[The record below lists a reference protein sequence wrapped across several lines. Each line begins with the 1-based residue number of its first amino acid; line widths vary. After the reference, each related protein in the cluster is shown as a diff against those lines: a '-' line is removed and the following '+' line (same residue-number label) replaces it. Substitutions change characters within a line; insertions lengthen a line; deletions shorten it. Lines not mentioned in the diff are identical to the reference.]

1 MHLPQ
6 IACSLLTLCRP
17 LLSPWQSFTYQM
29 LNGLAWCHSHRIF
42 HRCAAA
48 TSQPASQP
56 FELPCLCCVV
66 PCRRAAPR
74 LWKPTRPLCPVDS
87 DLKPQNV
94 LVDPKRGTL
103 KLADFGLARAFTV
116 PLRTYTHEV
125 VTLWYR
131 APEILLGGK
140 QYSVPV
146 DIWSVGTIIP
156 EMVTGQPLFPGD
168 SEIDEL
174 FKIFRLLGT
183 PNENL
188 WQGVQQLPDFK
199 AEFPKWKPR
208 NLREI
213 VQHPE
218 RLNDQGL
225 DLIAQMLKY
234 TPNVRRAAMEPGQG
248 RGQAGRSFVGDQ
260 TARRRPGTPSFSRSR
275 PHAPRLVAAGAYRGQ
290 GCPRAPLLREPRQ
303 GHRRH
308 HPAAHLSV
316 AAAER
321 KTSLPQARRG
331 SGPRFAP
338 CRSSVCG
345 SLK

>member
-1 MHLPQ
+1 MAAGAQADASAAFKQWKRGQKLGEGTFGEVY
-6 IACSLLTLCRP
+6 IATHEITGEKAALKKIKLECEDEGVPGTTLREVSLLKELHHPNVVQLKDVFYMPNDSKLYLCFEYCDYD
-17 LLSPWQSFTYQM
+17 LKKYMKSCQYKLSANCIKSFTYQM
-29 LNGLAWCHSHRIF
+29 LNGLSWCHSHRIF
-42 HRCAAA
+42 HR
-48 TSQPASQP
+48 
-56 FELPCLCCVV
+56 
-66 PCRRAAPR
+66 
-74 LWKPTRPLCPVDS
+74 

-234 TPNVRRAAMEPGQG
+234 TPNERIVAKDALEHPYF
-248 RGQAGRSFVGDQ
+248 ANLDKATVG
-260 TARRRPGTPSFSRSR
+260 TI
-275 PHAPRLVAAGAYRGQ
+275 
-290 GCPRAPLLREPRQ
+290 PLPI
-303 GHRRH
+303 
-308 HPAAHLSV
+308 
-316 AAAER
+316 
-321 KTSLPQARRG
+321 
-331 SGPRFAP
+331 
-338 CRSSVCG
+338 
-345 SLK
+345 

>member
-1 MHLPQ
+1 M
-6 IACSLLTLCRP
+6 
-17 LLSPWQSFTYQM
+17 
-29 LNGLAWCHSHRIF
+29 G
-42 HRCAAA
+42 
-48 TSQPASQP
+48 
-56 FELPCLCCVV
+56 
-66 PCRRAAPR
+66 
-74 LWKPTRPLCPVDS
+74 S

-234 TPNVRRAAMEPGQG
+234 TPNVRHAADGPAGISLGGRARGAGG
-248 RGQAGRSFVGDQ
+248 RV
-260 TARRRPGTPSFSRSR
+260 ARVEG
-275 PHAPRLVAAGAYRGQ
+275 
-290 GCPRAPLLREPRQ
+290 
-303 GHRRH
+303 
-308 HPAAHLSV
+308 
-316 AAAER
+316 
-321 KTSLPQARRG
+321 ARRG
-331 SGPRFAP
+331 GRLAD
-338 CRSSVCG
+338 
-345 SLK
+345 L

>member
-1 MHLPQ
+1 MGLMQ
-6 IACSLLTLCRP
+6 FALSLYCDYDLKKYMKSCQYM
-17 LLSPWQSFTYQM
+17 LSANCIKSFTYQM

-42 HRCAAA
+42 HR
-48 TSQPASQP
+48 
-56 FELPCLCCVV
+56 
-66 PCRRAAPR
+66 
-74 LWKPTRPLCPVDS
+74 
-87 DLKPQNV
+87 DLKPQNE
-94 LVDPKRGTL
+94 L
-103 KLADFGLARAFTV
+103 
-116 PLRTYTHEV
+116 

-146 DIWSVGTIIP
+146 DIWSIGTIIP

-234 TPNVRRAAMEPGQG
+234 TPNERIVAKDALEHPYF
-248 RGQAGRSFVGDQ
+248 ANLDKATVG
-260 TARRRPGTPSFSRSR
+260 TI
-275 PHAPRLVAAGAYRGQ
+275 
-290 GCPRAPLLREPRQ
+290 PLPI
-303 GHRRH
+303 
-308 HPAAHLSV
+308 
-316 AAAER
+316 
-321 KTSLPQARRG
+321 
-331 SGPRFAP
+331 
-338 CRSSVCG
+338 
-345 SLK
+345 

>member
-1 MHLPQ
+1 M
-6 IACSLLTLCRP
+6 
-17 LLSPWQSFTYQM
+17 
-29 LNGLAWCHSHRIF
+29 G
-42 HRCAAA
+42 
-48 TSQPASQP
+48 
-56 FELPCLCCVV
+56 
-66 PCRRAAPR
+66 
-74 LWKPTRPLCPVDS
+74 S

-234 TPNVRRAAMEPGQG
+234 TPNVR
-248 RGQAGRSFVGDQ
+248 
-260 TARRRPGTPSFSRSR
+260 
-275 PHAPRLVAAGAYRGQ
+275 HAPTG
-290 GCPRAPLLREPRQ
+290 PRAPAWRDEPGGRGGSRGWRGRVGAGGWQ
-303 GHRRH
+303 TYDAAGPARPRRALTA
-308 HPAAHLSV
+308 PRMACRRSV
-316 AAAER
+316 SWPRMLWSTLTSPTSTRRLWAPSRYPSER
-321 KTSLPQARRG
+321 RR
-331 SGPRFAP
+331 RRTLNRR
-338 CRSSVCG
+338 CRRRDVVPG
-345 SLK
+345 LD

>member
-1 MHLPQ
+1 M
-6 IACSLLTLCRP
+6 
-17 LLSPWQSFTYQM
+17 
-29 LNGLAWCHSHRIF
+29 
-42 HRCAAA
+42 
-48 TSQPASQP
+48 
-56 FELPCLCCVV
+56 
-66 PCRRAAPR
+66 
-74 LWKPTRPLCPVDS
+74 DS

-146 DIWSVGTIIP
+146 DIWSIGTIIP

-234 TPNVRRAAMEPGQG
+234 TPNVRRAANNRPGGVGGG
-248 RGQAGRSFVGDQ
+248 RG
-260 TARRRPGTPSFSRSR
+260 
-275 PHAPRLVAAGAYRGQ
+275 
-290 GCPRAPLLREPRQ
+290 
-303 GHRRH
+303 
-308 HPAAHLSV
+308 
-316 AAAER
+316 
-321 KTSLPQARRG
+321 
-331 SGPRFAP
+331 
-338 CRSSVCG
+338 
-345 SLK
+345 

>member
-1 MHLPQ
+1 M
-6 IACSLLTLCRP
+6 
-17 LLSPWQSFTYQM
+17 
-29 LNGLAWCHSHRIF
+29 
-42 HRCAAA
+42 
-48 TSQPASQP
+48 
-56 FELPCLCCVV
+56 
-66 PCRRAAPR
+66 
-74 LWKPTRPLCPVDS
+74 
-87 DLKPQNV
+87 

-199 AEFPKWKPR
+199 AEFPKWKPK
-208 NLREI
+208 NLREV

-218 RLNDQGL
+218 RLNDAGL

-234 TPNVRRAAMEPGQG
+234 TPNERIGAKDALEHPYF
-248 RGQAGRSFVGDQ
+248 ANLDKATVG
-260 TARRRPGTPSFSRSR
+260 TI
-275 PHAPRLVAAGAYRGQ
+275 
-290 GCPRAPLLREPRQ
+290 PLPI
-303 GHRRH
+303 
-308 HPAAHLSV
+308 
-316 AAAER
+316 
-321 KTSLPQARRG
+321 
-331 SGPRFAP
+331 
-338 CRSSVCG
+338 
-345 SLK
+345 